1 MNVEYPQDSEDERLV
16 REKIKSALLEIV
28 DSKQIGYLEWT
39 VHNLI
44 NLVRRNKELSD
55 DLLQKLILRQI
66 FNTCDK
72 SKIRQ
77 TPLVSKRILNLLRTY
92 VSGARA
98 A

>member
-1 MNVEYPQDSEDERLV
+1 MNVEDPQDSEDERLV

-92 VSGARA
+92 A
-98 A
+98 

>member
-1 MNVEYPQDSEDERLV
+1 MNVEDPQDSDDERLV
-16 REKIKSALLEIV
+16 REKIKRALLEIV

-55 DLLQKLILRQI
+55 DLLQNLILRQI

-72 SKIRQ
+72 SKVRQ

-92 VSGARA
+92 A
-98 A
+98 

>member
-1 MNVEYPQDSEDERLV
+1 MNVEDPQDSEDERLV

-72 SKIRQ
+72 SKVRQ

-92 VSGARA
+92 G
-98 A
+98 

>member
-1 MNVEYPQDSEDERLV
+1 MNVEDPQDSEDERLV

>member
-1 MNVEYPQDSEDERLV
+1 MNVEDPQDSEDERLV

-72 SKIRQ
+72 SKVRQ